1 MERPSVVQ
9 HLATRQDFEPLEQ
22 GSGLAASMRFDE
34 PDDDIAAFF
43 LEAPRTRQH
52 RKGLADTGC
61 GTKKDGEFASP
72 ALFGERQQGVRIGA
86 ALQVAVIVGHAT
98 SRARS
103 GPRRV
108 QGKVQF

>member
-61 GTKKDGEFASP
+61 GTKKDGEFASL

-98 SRARS
+98 SRA
-103 GPRRV
+103 
-108 QGKVQF
+108 